1 MQKQRI
7 WLMSALMAAFVVLG
21 LIGCT
26 TERDAVDRSPKEA
39 LDKKM
44 FDGEFFYK
52 TTIVHIPYTV
62 DYAFIGETNETKII
76 RWEIQK
82 KWLIAYNIHD
92 KVDTY
97 KTPVEDVARDDN
109 TEDWVADPNRTPIL
123 AFPILDHFDITYMD
137 NAMTGED
144 IPMIVANHDR
154 DWHESRY
161 FLIDPST
168 NYVTNFEFDYLN
180 ITIAWENPFHR
191 EPVSGYTELEFY
203 DRDDNYLDP
212 RSWRENPTEV
222 EEIDFKTQEIFTP
235 HSDWR
240 GWWAWD
246 DVWEGIYWFINWE
259 PSRITF
265 RHNLVRVHRDEL
277 ATNGFIPIDNQ
288 DKLFRK
294 FSYFHTRRA
303 DYCTV
308 NGVRDKCYHKWANY
322 HNIAGD
328 NKLHLRLSPTHPHYL
343 VPSACAIAADYN
355 DAFTKAK
362 FALENDGSYVDEA
375 PEQDAAEDF
384 TDYANMDPEVQ
395 REMIERCLGTDPA
408 VEHAFDANDMFT
420 LKPQEFMPYN
430 EDRDGYDLDGN
441 PLYIEINPCNYYPY
455 TQLPEGYTF
464 EMCFPEGRFVDGG
477 EASQDVP
484 LYKVACEKDW
494 DNQCKRDSNGTPQ
507 IRYKHELGDIA
518 ESFMYWVDAPTEYG
532 ILGVSQWSANP
543 ETGQTFSGSSHIAG
557 WVVYY
562 VRNYAL
568 DLFDIHAGEKTYLDI
583 INPDYGQPS
592 DKIMGTVKA
601 PWVNM
606 DGTIAK
612 NADFTEDQ
620 MAAYKQDLEENP
632 VSYEDAVQELQ
643 NKWRPLSGR
652 LDLNAIKGSQFESM
666 MVPSGYRDWI
676 YPNGTELSGTNLD
689 VVSPVKYGSLEGLTE
704 IFNRETE
711 ILGNCYFLPE
721 FLDGVV
727 AKYVEEKLQEVAA
740 LEATGISHEAAY
752 KTVRDVAMG
761 EFDALVFKGVAQHEI
776 GHSMGLRHNF
786 IASADERNYIGNAP
800 WEPGPDTGYWAE
812 KPEWQ
817 RQVDEYKAA
826 NPDASGEDVWL
837 FARTIKTDRDRYMY
851 ASVMDYQD
859 QYYIHAAGLGK
870 YDYAALKFMYGHSI
884 EKYTA
889 NDSDNTTMRTKN
901 VHFIDEATN
910 ELRVDENTLSFEQRA
925 DGTYIVKAVG
935 IGEEVDVT
943 ENGDNVPFLMCPD
956 ELRSENPM
964 CNVFDNGYTARDI
977 VRYMKNSFNNRYY
990 YRFFRRGNPRFQR
1003 DISWWG
1009 FYWRLFPFAHFA
1021 LDFQYNIFQD
1031 KNWQNVITDRNA
1043 VTVERQEYQAA
1054 ALGKDTYISNQT
1066 GEVTEFVPG
1075 GVGDMLLAGME
1086 GFNFLLYDILYRPDV
1101 DAYLKLEY
1109 PEDPTTEYFVKNP
1122 YIADA
1127 DTMES
1132 YGYDVLR
1139 VGADVGR
1146 YHRNRY
1152 DIQDDPRI
1160 IDFKRLRHGF
1170 SVVKEAAIY
1179 MMTNTGWPVAKYGRE
1194 NMANAFHYVSQGFN
1208 NAVTHMLADVINED
1222 HIVTFTPYCAIQ
1234 NPATNKY
1241 EMQKIDIPVNAAFLW
1256 GAAPEYSAAGNAYQ
1270 PPEFSICNT
1279 VGGLPMHAGWV
1290 YFDKF
1295 EPSFWAMY
1303 SMSNVTADQSIFQ
1316 LFMPEVINASQ
1327 YDPEHCTEADRTG
1340 CGTYAPL
1347 NPATEV
1353 EFLNVNGRKYYR
1365 ARTADTVRLTPIYQM
1380 VKRASAIR
1388 ANCDAADPDIKKCG
1402 EKRTLEIMEATIINN
1417 LAFGNF
1423 WMTIWPYFIL

>member
-1 MQKQRI
+1 MQRQRI
-7 WLMSALMAAFVVLG
+7 WLMSALLAAFVVLG
-21 LIGCT
+21 LTGCT
-26 TERDAVDRSPKEA
+26 TERDPVDRSPKEA

-62 DYAFIGETNETKII
+62 DYSFIGETNETKII

-97 KTPVEDVARDDN
+97 KTPIDDVARDDS
-109 TEDWVADPNRTPIL
+109 TDGWVADPNRTPIL
-123 AFPILDHFDITYMD
+123 AFPIMDHFDITYLD

-144 IPMIVANHDR
+144 IPVIVANHDR
-154 DWHESRY
+154 DWHETRY

-168 NYVTNFEFDYLN
+168 NYVTNFEFDYMN
-180 ITIAWENPFHR
+180 ITIAWENPFYR
-191 EPVSGYTELEFY
+191 EPVAGYTEMEFY

-212 RSWRENPTEV
+212 RSWRENPVDV
-222 EEIDFKTQEIFTP
+222 EEMTFKTQEIFTP
-235 HSDWR
+235 HDDWR
-240 GWWAWD
+240 GWWRWD
-246 DVWEGIYWFINWE
+246 DVWEGIYWFISWE
-259 PSRITF
+259 PARVTF
-265 RHNLVRVHRDEL
+265 RHDLVRVHRDEL
-277 ATNGFIPIDNQ
+277 ATNGFVPIDNQ

-294 FSYFHTRRA
+294 FSFFHTRRA

-322 HNIAGD
+322 HNITGD
-328 NKLHLRLSPTHPHYL
+328 NKLHVRLSPTHPHYL

-362 FALENDGSYVDEA
+362 FALENDGSFADEA
-375 PEQDAAEDF
+375 PEQSDAEDF
-384 TDYANMDPEVQ
+384 TDYANMDPAVQ
-395 REMIERCLGTDPA
+395 LEMIERCLGTDPA
-408 VEHAFDANDMFT
+408 SEHAFDDNDMFRM
-420 LKPQEFMPYN
+420 LPQEFMPYV
-430 EDRDGYDLDGN
+430 EARDGYDLDGV
-441 PLYIEINPCNYYPY
+441 PLYVEVNPCNYYPY
-455 TQLPEGYTF
+455 TQLPEGYTYD
-464 EMCFPEGRFVDGG
+464 MCFPDGRFVDGG
-477 EASQDVP
+477 EPNQNVP
-484 LYKVACEKDW
+484 LFKAACEKDW
-494 DNQCKRDSNGTPQ
+494 DNGCKVDSNGTPQ
-507 IRYKHELGDIA
+507 IRYKHELGSIKD
-518 ESFMYWVDAPTEYG
+518 SFIYWVDAPTEYG

-562 VRNYAL
+562 VRDYAL

-583 INPDYGQPS
+583 INPDYGKPS
-592 DKIMGTVKA
+592 NKVMGTVKA
-601 PWVNM
+601 PWANP
-606 DGTIAK
+606 DGTFSK
-612 NADFTEDQ
+612 NNEFTPEQ
-620 MAAYKQDLEENP
+620 KAAWERNMQENP
-632 VSYEDAVQELQ
+632 VSYEDAIKGLQ
-643 NKWRPLSGR
+643 NKWRPLSGH
-652 LDLNAIKGSQFESM
+652 LDLNAIKGTQFESM
-666 MVPSGYRDWI
+666 MVPSGYRDWM
-676 YPNGTELSGTNLD
+676 YPNATEISGTNLD

-704 IFNRETE
+704 IFDRQTE

-740 LEATGISHEAAY
+740 LEATGISHAAAY

-761 EFDALVFKGVAQHEI
+761 EFDALIFKGVAEHEL

-786 IASADERNYIGNAP
+786 IASADEHNYVGNAP

-812 KPEWQ
+812 KPAYEA
-817 RQVDEYKAA
+817 QVQAYKDA
-826 NPDASGEDVWL
+826 NPDASGEEVWTY
-837 FARTIKTDRDRYMY
+837 ARTIKTDRDRYMY

-859 QYYIHAAGLGK
+859 QYYIHASGLGK
-870 YDYAALKFMYGHSI
+870 YDMAALKFMYGHTM
-884 EKYTA
+884 EKYTT
-889 NDSDNTTMRTKN
+889 NPSDATVMRIKN
-901 VHFIDEATN
+901 VHFIDPATN
-910 ELRVDENTLSFEQRA
+910 AIKVDEDSLKYTQKS
-925 DGTYIVKAVG
+925 DGTYVIQLTAG
-935 IGEEVDVT
+935 GPVDTT
-943 ENGDNVPFLMCPD
+943 ENGNNVPFMTCPD
-956 ELRSENPM
+956 EMRNENPM

-977 VRYMKNSFNNRYY
+977 VRYMKNSWNMRYY
-990 YRFFRRGNPRFQR
+990 YRFFRRGNPRFMR
-1003 DISWWG
+1003 DLSWWG

-1021 LDFQYNIFQD
+1021 LDFQYNIFQLKD
-1031 KNWQNVITDRNA
+1031 WQNVITDSRGLSI
-1043 VTVERQEYQAA
+1043 ERQEYQAA
-1054 ALGKDTYISNQT
+1054 VEGKEYIEGTT
-1066 GEVTEFVPG
+1066 GEKIPFVPG
-1075 GVGDMLLAGME
+1075 GVGDMLTAGME

-1101 DAYLKLEY
+1101 DAYLKLSY
-1109 PEDPTTEYFVKNP
+1109 TEDATKEYFVKNP
-1122 YIADA
+1122 YINDA
-1127 DTMES
+1127 DTMEAA
-1132 YGYDVLR
+1132 GYDVLR
-1139 VGADVGR
+1139 IGADVGR

-1179 MMTNTGWPVAKYGRE
+1179 MLTNTGWPVAKYARE
-1194 NMANAFHYVSQGFN
+1194 NMANAFHYVSQGFF

-1222 HIVTFTPYCAIQ
+1222 HMLSFSPWCAVP
-1234 NPATNKY
+1234 NSETGKY
-1241 EMQKIDIPVNAAFLW
+1241 ELKKMEVPVNATFLW
-1256 GAAPEYSAAGNAYQ
+1256 GAPPEYNAQGNAFQ
-1270 PPEFSICNT
+1270 PPSFSLCNT
-1279 VGGLPMHAGWV
+1279 IGGLPLHAGWI

-1316 LFMPEVINASQ
+1316 LFMPEVINATQ
-1327 YDPEHCTEADRTG
+1327 YDPATCNQTDQSG

-1347 NPATEV
+1347 DPVNEA

-1365 ARTADTVRLTPIYQM
+1365 ARTADTVRLTPIYQLI
-1380 VKRASAIR
+1380 KRASALR
-1388 ANCDAADPDIKKCG
+1388 AYCDEQNPGNISACR